1 MEQQS
6 MEKKTLKKGEVIFQ
20 QGKYEEWMFDI
31 LQGRVGIFAEYGTEN
46 EKKVAEM
53 EAGSFFGEM
62 GMIECYPRSATAVC
76 MEDDTCIQ
84 KISQADF
91 GAYFKEHPDRIYTIM
106 QQLGS
111 RIRKT
116 TEDYLQLCQAAE
128 GAENGAGGAGGAGS
142 EVGEKG
148 GLMARLKAFGSAH
161 LPAAEGK
168 PGEYKKGDV
177 IFREGDEEPFMYDI
191 QHGTVGIYGHYGTPQ
206 QTLLAELG
214 ESDFVG
220 EMGLIEARPRSATAV
235 ALETGTRL
243 QAVDAETFDDYFRE
257 RPAKVLMLMQ
267 QMSGRLREVS
277 KKYLDEVNRE

>member
-20 QGKYEEWMFDI
+20 QGKYEEWMYDI

-91 GAYFKEHPDRIYTIM
+91 SAYFKEHPDRIYTIM

-116 TEDYLQLCQAAE
+116 TEDYLKLCQAAE
-128 GAENGAGGAGGAGS
+128 GDGNGVGGK
-142 EVGEKG
+142 KG
-148 GLMARLKAFGSAH
+148 GLMAKLKEFGSAH
-161 LPAAEGK
+161 LPSGQRKA
-168 PGEYKKGDV
+168 GEYKKGDI
-177 IFREGDEEPFMYDI
+177 IFRSGDEEPFMYDI
-191 QHGTVGIYGHYGTPQ
+191 QYGTVGIYGDYGTPQ
-206 QTLLAELG
+206 QKLLAELG
-214 ESDFVG
+214 ESDFIG
-220 EMGLIEARPRSATAV
+220 EMGLIEARPRSVTAV
-235 ALETGTRL
+235 AMETGTRL
-243 QAVDAETFDDYFRE
+243 QVVDAETFNDYFRD
-257 RPAKVLMLMQ
+257 RPAKVLALMQ

-277 KKYLDEVNRE
+277 KKYLETVKTE